1 MDGAYAYIY
10 GAYGWL
16 FIYTKQTIAINH
28 MIVIF
33 FFFSFFLDRK
43 NIDEPYAFS

>member
-16 FIYTKQTIAINH
+16 FIYPKQTIAINH
-28 MIVIF
+28 THSYLFIYLF
-33 FFFSFFLDRK
+33 FGPQR
-43 NIDEPYAFS
+43 Y